1 MNCAQPHG
9 VAPGASWGIG
19 GRRPV
24 VAVSEAS
31 IIIENT
37 PLQRNWRGTRRSRSS
52 LSHLRTALRRAF
64 IAPVIAENV

>member
-1 MNCAQPHG
+1 MNWAQPHG
-9 VAPGASWGIG
+9 VAPGRHGASGQA
-19 GRRPV
+19 PV

-52 LSHLRTALRRAF
+52 LSQLRTALRRAF